1 MVAHMRIL
9 GIDPGSH
16 TIGYGLIVY
25 DSGRYTAESF
35 GTIQV
40 PPKTP
45 QPITLASIYTDM
57 TELLAQIQPDVMVV
71 EQLFF
76 FKNVSTAMTVAQA
89 RGVIVLTGQQAG
101 LELAEY
107 TPLQVK
113 MTLTGYG
120 RAQKKEV
127 QEMVKDLLNLDK
139 IPRPDDAADALAV
152 AITHAHYLPSL

>member
-76 FKNVSTAMTVAQA
+76 FKNVMS
-89 RGVIVLTGQQAG
+89 
-101 LELAEY
+101 
-107 TPLQVK
+107 PS
-113 MTLTGYG
+113 
-120 RAQKKEV
+120 
-127 QEMVKDLLNLDK
+127 
-139 IPRPDDAADALAV
+139 
-152 AITHAHYLPSL
+152 AISFVFN

>member
-1 MVAHMRIL
+1 MRIL
-9 GIDPGSH
+9 GIDPGSN
-16 TIGYGLIVY
+16 TIGYGLINY
-25 DSGRYTAESF
+25 HDGRYTAESF

-45 QPITLASIYTDM
+45 QPEALASIYADM
-57 TELLAQIQPDVMVV
+57 TELLGQLQPDVMVV

-76 FKNVSTAMTVAQA
+76 FKNVSTAMSVAQA

-101 LELAEY
+101 LLLAEY

-127 QEMVKDLLNLDK
+127 QEMVKDLLELEK

>member
-1 MVAHMRIL
+1 MRIL

>member
-9 GIDPGSH
+9 GIDPGTH
-16 TIGYGLIVY
+16 IIGYGLINY

-45 QPITLASIYTDM
+45 QPETLASIYADM
-57 TELLAQIQPDVMVV
+57 TDLLAQFQPDVMVV

-101 LELAEY
+101 VMLAEY

-120 RAQKKEV
+120 RAQKSEV
-127 QEMVKDLLNLDK
+127 QEMVKDLLELDK